1 MRNVVSKMLQDFIV
15 KQKINYNTIFKD
27 QYLIKY
33 FEACYLE
40 LEDEN
45 IDQIGEK
52 AYSCKFYS
60 VLYESKILT

>member
-1 MRNVVSKMLQDFIV
+1 MRNVISKMLQDFIV

-27 QYLIKY
+27 LYLIKY

-45 IDQIGEK
+45 MD
-52 AYSCKFYS
+52 
-60 VLYESKILT
+60 

>member
-1 MRNVVSKMLQDFIV
+1 MAEEQTKDYTQHMRNVVSKMLQDFIV

-45 IDQIGEK
+45 MD
-52 AYSCKFYS
+52 
-60 VLYESKILT
+60 